1 VIRLGRCFCP
11 NCGKENYGTGRFGTS
26 LQCSCGAWIPQTTL
40 DRVRHYWI
48 VQIALVFG
56 VAAFFF
62 ALALF
67 FRDLPNDPWERF
79 LSPILQGPAVAVFM
93 VSYLIL
99 IRYKK
104 RYDGD
109 NLMFRYFL
117 WGVCLMSTG
126 IVAALLVAMSDK
138 LEGLIR

>member
-11 NCGKENYGTGRFGTS
+11 NCGKEHSSAGPFGTS
-26 LQCSCGAWIPQTTL
+26 LQCSCGAWVPQTTL

-48 VQIALVFG
+48 VQIALSFG
-56 VAAFFF
+56 VATFFF

-67 FRDLPNDPWERF
+67 FRDLPNDPWKRF
-79 LSPILQGPAVAVFM
+79 LSPMLQGPVVTVFM

-99 IRYKK
+99 IRHKK

-109 NLMFRYFL
+109 DLMFRYFF
-117 WGVCLMSTG
+117 WGVSLMSLG
-126 IVAALLVAMSDK
+126 IVAALLEATLEK
-138 LEGLIR
+138 L